1 MSHTHIYF
9 NDRETYSWLRSTI
22 GKFLRTNSASWLS
35 WNVEL
40 PVGTQIA
47 LVAPSSFFFWSLI
60 HDGNGKF
67 YIPDENVKQKW
78 QATRINNSSSPHVN
92 RTPWQ
97 TAAPQHRI
105 KVYITWSLEK
115 NSETFFF
122 LNVHMN
128 GNIIHF
134 HLIRVFVSMW
144 KNSFIDLS
152 PSKTKPLQLQTKKT
166 LRMQIE
172 TWQHSPALEPVKL

>member
-1 MSHTHIYF
+1 MTAFRKSYQVDIKKKPNKKQIQHLLWVKPQSLNNKGSCLPFFMSHTHIYF

-78 QATRINNSSSPHVN
+78 QATRINNSSRPTCEQNSMAN
-92 RTPWQ
+92 CSSSAQ
-97 TAAPQHRI
+97 N
-105 KVYITWSLEK
+105 KSLYYLVPREK
-115 NSETFFF
+115 FRDFF
-122 LNVHMN
+122 
-128 GNIIHF
+128 
-134 HLIRVFVSMW
+134 S
-144 KNSFIDLS
+144 
-152 PSKTKPLQLQTKKT
+152 
-166 LRMQIE
+166 
-172 TWQHSPALEPVKL
+172 